1 MNDFTYEKVS
11 NEFGNEII
19 KRTDK
24 NDYVLWIPLDATN
37 SDYIAYL
44 ASLDESTVLPETTE
58 PVDESEPT
66 NSADEPLSDTE

>member
-1 MNDFTYEKVS
+1 MNDFTYEKVT

-24 NDYVLWIPLDATN
+24 NDYVLWIPLDSTN

-44 ASLDESTVLPETTE
+44 ASLDKSTVIAEIIE
-58 PVDESEPT
+58 PVEESEPT
-66 NSADEPLSDTE
+66 EPADEASSDTE